1 MKFLPLSAA
10 AVAVALPLVA
20 ALTLSPF
27 ANGEVM
33 ASEAAQDPAIISVS
47 ATGNATVVPD
57 MARLDLT
64 VQRQAKTA
72 RAALDA
78 SNDAM
83 AAVLAEMKQQGI
95 EDRDLQTSNFNI
107 QPQYHYP
114 KSSSGGHKAPK
125 LTGYIVSNSLTVRIR
140 DLDKLG
146 SILDKS
152 VSLGVNS
159 GGGITFTTDK
169 PAPVIEQARKNA
181 VASAIAKAKVL
192 AEAADVNLGRILEI
206 SETNRQPPRPRTM
219 ARMETAMAADAAV
232 PIAAGENTYSVTVNI
247 RWELE
252 Q

>member
-1 MKFLPLSAA
+1 MKFLPLIPLAA
-10 AVAVALPLVA
+10 ALPLASAITLAPLA
-20 ALTLSPF
+20 AT
-27 ANGEVM
+27 
-33 ASEAAQDPAIISVS
+33 AQETAQNPAVISVS
-47 ATGNATVVPD
+47 ATGSASVVPD

-78 SNDAM
+78 NNKAM

-95 EDRDLQTSNFNI
+95 EERDLQTSNFSI
-107 QPQYHYP
+107 QPQYDYP
-114 KSSSGGHKAPK
+114 KSSSGGRKAPK
-125 LTGYIVSNSLTVRIR
+125 LIGYSVSNSLTVRIR
-140 DLDKLG
+140 DLSRLG

-181 VASAIAKAKVL
+181 VASAIAKARTL
-192 AEAADVNLGRILEI
+192 TEAAGVSLGRILEI
-206 SETNRQPPRPRTM
+206 SETNRQPPRPRAM

-232 PIAAGENTYSVTVNI
+232 PVAAGENSYSVTVNI
-247 RWELE
+247 RWALD

>member
-1 MKFLPLSAA
+1 MKFLPLI
-10 AVAVALPLVA
+10 AVAGTLPVTA
-20 ALTLSPF
+20 ALTLSSPL
-27 ANGEVM
+27 
-33 ASEAAQDPAIISVS
+33 ASAQETGQGPAVISVS
-47 ATGNATVVPD
+47 ATGSATVVPD

-78 SNDAM
+78 NSKAM
-83 AAVLAEMKQQGI
+83 AAVLAEMKQQGVG
-95 EDRDLQTSNFNI
+95 ERDLQTSNFNI

-114 KSSSGGHKAPK
+114 KSSSGGRQAPK
-125 LTGYIVSNSLTVRIR
+125 LVGYIVSNSLMVRIR
-140 DLDKLG
+140 DLGKLG

-181 VASAIAKAKVL
+181 VARAIAKARTL
-192 AEAADVNLGRILEI
+192 SEAAGVGLGRILEI
-206 SETNRQPPRPRTM
+206 SETNRQPPRPRAM

-232 PIAAGENTYSVTVNI
+232 PVAAGENAYSVTVNI
-247 RWELE
+247 RWALD

>member
-1 MKFLPLSAA
+1 MKFLPLIAVASLLPVTAALSLSPLSAA
-10 AVAVALPLVA
+10 AQEMTKDRAV
-20 ALTLSPF
+20 
-27 ANGEVM
+27 
-33 ASEAAQDPAIISVS
+33 ISVS

-57 MARLDLT
+57 MARLNLT

-78 SNDAM
+78 NNEAM

-95 EDRDLQTSNFNI
+95 ADRDLQTSSFNI

-114 KSSSGGHKAPK
+114 KSSSGGNKAPK

-140 DLDKLG
+140 DLAKLG

-181 VASAIAKAKVL
+181 VASAIAKAKTL
-192 AEAADVNLGRILEI
+192 TEAAGVNLGRILEI
-206 SETNRQPPRPRTM
+206 SETNRQPPRPRAM
-219 ARMETAMAADAAV
+219 ARMESAMAADAV
-232 PIAAGENTYSVTVNI
+232 PIAAGENSYSVTVNI
-247 RWELE
+247 RWELD

>member
-1 MKFLPLSAA
+1 MKLLPQIALAA
-10 AVAVALPLVA
+10 TMPFTA
-20 ALTLSPF
+20 ALTLSSL
-27 ANGEVM
+27 A
-33 ASEAAQDPAIISVS
+33 ASAQEAAQNPAVISVS
-47 ATGNATVVPD
+47 ATGSATVVPD

-78 SNDAM
+78 NNDAM
-83 AAVLAEMKQQGI
+83 AAVLAEMRQQGI
-95 EDRDLQTSNFNI
+95 EDRDLQTANFSI

-125 LTGYIVSNSLTVRIR
+125 LTGYIVNNSLTVWIR
-140 DLDKLG
+140 DLSKLG

-159 GGGITFTTDK
+159 GGGISFTTDK

-181 VASAIAKAKVL
+181 VASAIAKAKTL
-192 AEAADVNLGRILEI
+192 TEAAGVKLGHILEI
-206 SETNRQPPRPRTM
+206 SETNRQPPRPRAM

-232 PIAAGENTYSVTVNI
+232 PIAAGENSYSVTVNI
-247 RWELE
+247 RWALD